1 MIHACFMDSNF
12 IVERVRGNFDRW
24 TKEEKGK
31 VMIIIILGQTNLF
44 QWMVI
49 NK

>member
-1 MIHACFMDSNF
+1 MHTCFMDSNF
-12 IVERVRGNFDRW
+12 IVERVRGNFDWW

-44 QWMVI
+44 QWMII
-49 NK
+49 NI